1 MVDEPTVIALATQV
15 CTEALRKIEFKLT
28 KELRITEKALREDY
42 SANIKNLG
50 ETFKKEM

>member
-1 MVDEPTVIALATQV
+1 MNVRFDNAHIDIQKFICQNTYN
-15 CTEALRKIEFKLT
+15 KLT